1 MKYMNYT
8 FTLTETE
15 KLAME
20 YEDKDNL
27 LDLIEYTY
35 GLGIIDLV
43 KIVGTAEETEI
54 GAIAED
60 KSVVVSGKTKTPV
73 AEFIG
78 TFGMPNLGKLKTI
91 LSFDDYDASAT
102 IDMTRKDVDGEDIP
116 TAVHF
121 ATKAGDFVNDYS
133 LMSKAFIEEKVR
145 NVTFKG
151 AAWDI
156 EFEPTIAGILR
167 LKKQAQANSEEL
179 NFTTKTD
186 NGDLK
191 IFFGDPSTHSGNFV
205 FQPGVTGTLSRTWQW
220 PVKVFLSIMD
230 LPGDKTVRISD
241 QGAAQI
247 TVDSGYTVSEYLLP
261 AQAKQLMKPYDL
273 LYAVGDSYT
282 LGIGQSDDLKGEVT
296 VHNRFS
302 QLVADHYKL
311 EHVNHAIAGSSN
323 ELLQEHFRMI

>member
-1 MKYMNYT
+1 M
-8 FTLTETE
+8 
-15 KLAME
+15 
-20 YEDKDNL
+20 KDNL

-43 KIVGTAEETEI
+43 KIVGTAQVTEI

-60 KSVVVSGKTKTPV
+60 KSVVVSGVTKTPV

-91 LSFDDYDASAT
+91 LSFDDYDANAT
-102 IDMTRKDVDGEDIP
+102 ISMTQKQVDGVNVPQAI
-116 TAVHF
+116 HF
-121 ATKAGDFVNDYS
+121 ATKNNDFINDYR
-133 LMSKAFIEEKVR
+133 LMSKALIEEKVR

-151 AAWDI
+151 AAWDV

-179 NFTTKTD
+179 NFTTKTE

-205 FQPGVTGTLSRTWQW
+205 FQPSVTGTLSRTWQW

-241 QGAAQI
+241 QGAAEI
-247 TVDSGYTVSEYLLP
+247 TVDSGYTIYQYLLP
-261 AQAKQLMKPYDL
+261 AQAK
-273 LYAVGDSYT
+273 
-282 LGIGQSDDLKGEVT
+282 
-296 VHNRFS
+296 
-302 QLVADHYKL
+302 
-311 EHVNHAIAGSSN
+311 
-323 ELLQEHFRMI
+323 